1 MSDEGTVI
9 TKMEDDEIIDVS
21 WKVYFDY
28 LREGFMWVVILCI
41 AAPLTGVAC
50 WCWMTLQYLTA
61 EWMDHFEEIGSFK
74 FYFWKFF
81 IVNIINIVCLLGAFF
96 ILRIYCLIISN

>member
-9 TKMEDDEIIDVS
+9 TKKEDDEIIDVS

-28 LREGFMWVVILCI
+28 LKEGFMWVVILCI

-50 WCWMTLQYLTA
+50 WCWMTL
-61 EWMDHFEEIGSFK
+61 
-74 FYFWKFF
+74 
-81 IVNIINIVCLLGAFF
+81 
-96 ILRIYCLIISN
+96 